1 MCAESGFRK
10 SGSPRASTEVTSLQ
24 QNKLQNK
31 EALEKGLRC
40 RRSIKELVN
49 QGILLSPSIS
59 HPDKV
64 RQLQRA
70 KTSDLLKHKI
80 EKRPDRQQL
89 INRRIIR
96 DDKPGTSPYI
106 LEQCHNLEK
115 YQLKTALNSKLT
127 ARPGTL
133 ELVEKGV
140 LQVDPGVDSL
150 IRCGSIPY
158 PRVQNVSSG
167 ESVSADAVVIPAPPP
182 LLCIKPAPSAHTSKS
197 TVPSRNKSSSRSSV
211 GPSSTSRS
219 IKDETVVYKLGSL
232 VFHNYCPKSV
242 QSLSPNLVTS
252 TSFQQKQKAREA
264 QQVEMLRLQ
273 DTARVHRLVEQE
285 LSQRAA
291 LRHAPSINQSSSPV
305 ESNTGGFGDISS
317 SSQSPSVITVSPL
330 NSPMSLGAVSTTENT
345 HSGCVQ
351 NFITPDTNVQSPIT
365 LSPSGSQFIN
375 LASELGQAHTL
386 DQLNVLQLRSE
397 CRERKLTASGSKST
411 LIRQLEPYRDQILAS
426 YFLNKDLKPVKYS
439 NFIPFDPQSSVV
451 QLQPPTA
458 HQLPLLQPKP
468 LTMTAPIWRMS
479 TAGSGQ
485 HMSPFTSTDSGPS
498 PFIPVQ
504 NSFVFCSSSPTS
516 QQSAPSQSVD
526 PSISTLTSAT
536 GEVLNVGLSL
546 RHSSSAPHMV
556 DITCPQQAAN
566 HNTLPATSVQLS
578 SIASTSLILV
588 QVAANAPFT
597 TLPSIPISISQ
608 QMPFVPLSKPCVES
622 SVCRASS
629 PSNLPLAPGAVNVFQ
644 TTQNDFN
651 GSAGS
656 CFHSPVSSSDQSR
669 RSSNVVQ
676 GSVSESQQFLVTN
689 MVDPY
694 AQVNSYVRSD
704 CPLNIKHPVHNSEP
718 PTLVQIEHIW
728 LRVRQLRRRIAK
740 EQALDIQ
747 SDVKQEETEER
758 SGRLQALMQEHEQ
771 LAVLCRLLVIERI
784 DALDEM
790 IDSGFQNGAADPG
803 LSSGRLL
810 NSGLLSPSSNSTSG
824 LQLERNLMYSY
835 LRKLGGSALV
845 NCVSSPTVRSR
856 RSSSPLLHVKPTLE
870 TTPNQVPVCA
880 VARSQCSEIGLTSVP
895 CVAST
900 PRLRHISFDP
910 NAELPGVSLSRIHTA
925 ASWSDGLQILNN
937 RPATYTDGGATREE
951 ADHITK
957 EPMEPPPSPLTTDAL
972 FELWDSVLKDTNK
985 TNEDSSSEPILDSGL
1000 PHDLPSNAES
1010 MDVQTT
1016 GPTGSTGT
1024 TVNTLP
1030 EVRTLLS
1037 HKPDTFCAESSMC
1050 IPELASHPSPS
1061 NNSAH
1066 AQTPHIMQCEDHPHS
1081 GASLVT
1087 CFSEQLDFS
1096 TLGSSVM
1103 TSTVPTVCTVSS
1115 VMLPASTLWSSPFNS
1130 KIPGSSTFSCSAV
1143 THTSGH
1149 RPDKSV
1155 FPGSSLISQVSVPPV
1170 ELADALFTS
1179 LDSTDLAELMDT
1191 AEPVGMSPI
1200 AMNWTIDT

>member
-31 EALEKGLRC
+31 EALEKGLRS

-127 ARPGTL
+127 TRPGTL

-158 PRVQNVSSG
+158 PRVQSVGSG
-167 ESVSADAVVIPAPPP
+167 EKVSADAVVIPAPPP
-182 LLCIKPAPSAHTSKS
+182 LLCIKPAPPAHTSKS
-197 TVPSRNKSSSRSSV
+197 TVPTRNKFTSRSSV

-232 VFHNYCPKSV
+232 VFHNYCPRSV
-242 QSLSPNLVTS
+242 QSLSPNVVTS
-252 TSFQQKQKAREA
+252 TSFQQKQQAREA

-273 DTARVHRLVEQE
+273 DTARVHRLVGQE

-291 LRHAPSINQSSSPV
+291 LRRAPSVNQSSSSV
-305 ESNTGGFGDISS
+305 EPNTGGFGNISC

-330 NSPMSLGAVSTTENT
+330 NSPMFLGAVSTTENT
-345 HSGCVQ
+345 HSGFVQ
-351 NFITPDTNVQSPIT
+351 NFITPDTNVQSPTT
-365 LSPSGSQFIN
+365 LSPAGSQFLN
-375 LASELGQAHTL
+375 LASGLGQAHTL
-386 DQLNVLQLRSE
+386 EQLNVLQLRSE

-426 YFLNKDLKPVKYS
+426 YFLNKDLRPVKYS

-451 QLQPPTA
+451 RPQPPTT
-458 HQLPLLQPKP
+458 HQFPLLQPKP

-479 TAGSGQ
+479 TAGQ
-485 HMSPFTSTDSGPS
+485 HMPTFTSTDSGPTTSS

-504 NSFVFCSSSPTS
+504 NSFVFCSSSPTP
-516 QQSAPSQSVD
+516 QQSTPSQSVD

-536 GEVLNVGLSL
+536 SEVLNVGLSL
-546 RHSSSAPHMV
+546 RHSSSAPHMI
-556 DITCPQQAAN
+556 DDTYPQQAGNTAVLETN
-566 HNTLPATSVQLS
+566 HNTIPATSVQLS
-578 SIASTSLILV
+578 SMASTSLILV
-588 QVAANAPFT
+588 QVAADAPFS

-608 QMPFVPLSKPCVES
+608 QIPFVPLSKPFVES
-622 SVCRASS
+622 SVCYASS
-629 PSNLPLAPGAVNVFQ
+629 PSNLPLASGAIGVSQ
-644 TTQNDFN
+644 TIQSQTAYSTQNDFN
-651 GSAGS
+651 GSAES
-656 CFHSPVSSSDQSR
+656 CFQSPVSSSDQSR

-676 GSVSESQQFLVTN
+676 GPANESQQFLVTTI
-689 MVDPY
+689 VDPC
-694 AQVNSYVRSD
+694 AQVNSYVCSD
-704 CPLNIKHPVHNSEP
+704 CPVDLKHSAHNNGP

-747 SDVKQEETEER
+747 SDVKQEESDER

-803 LSSGRLL
+803 LSSGRFP
-810 NSGLLSPSSNSTSG
+810 NSGLLSSSSNSTSG
-824 LQLERNLMYSY
+824 LQLERNLLYSY

-845 NCVSSPTVRSR
+845 NCVSSSTVRSR
-856 RSSSPLLHVKPTLE
+856 RSSSPLLHVKPALE
-870 TTPNQVPVCA
+870 TTPNQVSGSA
-880 VARSQCSEIGLTSVP
+880 VDRSHSSEIGLTSVP
-895 CVAST
+895 YVAST

-925 ASWSDGLQILNN
+925 SSWSDGLQILNN
-937 RPATYTDGGATREE
+937 RSAAYTDGGATREE
-951 ADHITK
+951 VDHITILLMICSKLPTITDHFLLNFPTSIPVVTSK

-985 TNEDSSSEPILDSGL
+985 TNEDSSSVPILDNGL
-1000 PHDLPSNAES
+1000 PQDLPSDAES

-1016 GPTGSTGT
+1016 GPTSCTGT
-1024 TVNTLP
+1024 TVDNLP

-1050 IPELASHPSPS
+1050 IPELVSPY
-1061 NNSAH
+1061 
-1066 AQTPHIMQCEDHPHS
+1066 I
-1081 GASLVT
+1081 
-1087 CFSEQLDFS
+1087 
-1096 TLGSSVM
+1096 
-1103 TSTVPTVCTVSS
+1103 
-1115 VMLPASTLWSSPFNS
+1115 
-1130 KIPGSSTFSCSAV
+1130 
-1143 THTSGH
+1143 
-1149 RPDKSV
+1149 
-1155 FPGSSLISQVSVPPV
+1155 
-1170 ELADALFTS
+1170 
-1179 LDSTDLAELMDT
+1179 
-1191 AEPVGMSPI
+1191 
-1200 AMNWTIDT
+1200 

>member
-158 PRVQNVSSG
+158 PRVQSVSSG
-167 ESVSADAVVIPAPPP
+167 ESVSADTVAIPAPPP
-182 LLCIKPAPSAHTSKS
+182 LLCIKPAPPAHSSKS
-197 TVPSRNKSSSRSSV
+197 TGPSRNKFTSRSSV

-232 VFHNYCPKSV
+232 VFHNYCPKSA

-291 LRHAPSINQSSSPV
+291 LRHAPSVNQSSSPV
-305 ESNTGGFGDISS
+305 VPNAGGFGDISS
-317 SSQSPSVITVSPL
+317 SSQSPPVITVSPL
-330 NSPMSLGAVSTTENT
+330 NSPMSLGAVSATENT

-351 NFITPDTNVQSPIT
+351 NVITPDTNVQSPTT
-365 LSPSGSQFIN
+365 LSPAGSQFIN

-386 DQLNVLQLRSE
+386 EQLNVLQLRSE

-426 YFLNKDLKPVKYS
+426 YFLNKDLKPIKYS
-439 NFIPFDPQSSVV
+439 NFIPVDPQSSVL

-458 HQLPLLQPKP
+458 HQFPLLQRKP

-479 TAGSGQ
+479 TTDAGQ
-485 HMSPFTSTDSGPS
+485 YMPPFTSTDSGPATSS

-504 NSFVFCSSSPTS
+504 NSFVFCSPSPTP

-526 PSISTLTSAT
+526 PSISTSASAT
-536 GEVLNVGLSL
+536 GEVLNVGLPL

-556 DITCPQQAAN
+556 DITYPQQA
-566 HNTLPATSVQLS
+566 ATSVQLS

-597 TLPSIPISISQ
+597 TLPSIPISINQ
-608 QMPFVPLSKPCVES
+608 QMSFVPLSKPRAES
-622 SVCRASS
+622 SVCHASS
-629 PSNLPLAPGAVNVFQ
+629 PSNLSSAPGAISISQ
-644 TTQNDFN
+644 TIQSQTAYSTQNDFN
-651 GSAGS
+651 GSAGF
-656 CFHSPVSSSDQSR
+656 CFQSPVSSSDQSC
-669 RSSNVVQ
+669 RSSKVVR
-676 GSVSESQQFLVTN
+676 GSAAESQQFLMTT
-689 MVDPY
+689 MVEPY
-694 AQVNSYVRSD
+694 APVNSYVRSD
-704 CPLNIKHPVHNSEP
+704 CPLDLKHSAHKSEP

-790 IDSGFQNGAADPG
+790 IDSGFQDGSADLG
-803 LSSGRLL
+803 LSSGRFL
-810 NSGLLSPSSNSTSG
+810 NSGLLSSSSNSTSG
-824 LQLERNLMYSY
+824 LQVERNLMYSY

-870 TTPNQVPVCA
+870 TTPNQVSASA
-880 VARSQCSEIGLTSVP
+880 VDRSHSSEIGLTSVP

-925 ASWSDGLQILNN
+925 SSWSDGLQILYN
-937 RPATYTDGGATREE
+937 RPAAYTDGGATREE
-951 ADHITK
+951 VDHITK

-985 TNEDSSSEPILDSGL
+985 TNKDASSEPILDSAL
-1000 PHDLPSNAES
+1000 PHDLPSDTES

-1016 GPTGSTGT
+1016 GPRSSTGFA
-1024 TVNTLP
+1024 P
-1030 EVRTLLS
+1030 
-1037 HKPDTFCAESSMC
+1037 
-1050 IPELASHPSPS
+1050 
-1061 NNSAH
+1061 
-1066 AQTPHIMQCEDHPHS
+1066 
-1081 GASLVT
+1081 
-1087 CFSEQLDFS
+1087 FS
-1096 TLGSSVM
+1096 V
-1103 TSTVPTVCTVSS
+1103 
-1115 VMLPASTLWSSPFNS
+1115 
-1130 KIPGSSTFSCSAV
+1130 
-1143 THTSGH
+1143 
-1149 RPDKSV
+1149 
-1155 FPGSSLISQVSVPPV
+1155 
-1170 ELADALFTS
+1170 
-1179 LDSTDLAELMDT
+1179 
-1191 AEPVGMSPI
+1191 
-1200 AMNWTIDT
+1200 

>member
-167 ESVSADAVVIPAPPP
+167 ESVSTDAVVIPAPPP

-305 ESNTGGFGDISS
+305 ESNTRGFGDISS

-556 DITCPQQAAN
+556 DITCPQQA
-566 HNTLPATSVQLS
+566 
-578 SIASTSLILV
+578 
-588 QVAANAPFT
+588 
-597 TLPSIPISISQ
+597 
-608 QMPFVPLSKPCVES
+608 ES
-622 SVCRASS
+622 SADKV
-629 PSNLPLAPGAVNVFQ
+629 LIVWFFFHPLNTVSQAVVMRTIARNPRRFDGIKMVTPGAVNVFQ

-803 LSSGRLL
+803 SD
-810 NSGLLSPSSNSTSG
+810 
-824 LQLERNLMYSY
+824 
-835 LRKLGGSALV
+835 
-845 NCVSSPTVRSR
+845 
-856 RSSSPLLHVKPTLE
+856 
-870 TTPNQVPVCA
+870 
-880 VARSQCSEIGLTSVP
+880 VARTRKCEWIENRHLPDKSNCR
-895 CVAST
+895 
-900 PRLRHISFDP
+900 RLQETVTRLEGNYS
-910 NAELPGVSLSRIHTA
+910 
-925 ASWSDGLQILNN
+925 
-937 RPATYTDGGATREE
+937 ATF
-951 ADHITK
+951 K